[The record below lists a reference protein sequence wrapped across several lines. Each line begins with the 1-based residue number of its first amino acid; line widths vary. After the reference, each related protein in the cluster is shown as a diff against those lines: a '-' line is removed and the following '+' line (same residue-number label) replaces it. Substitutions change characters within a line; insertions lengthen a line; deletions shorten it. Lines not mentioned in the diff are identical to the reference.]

1 MEKMTEIST
10 FNTNLLTFT
19 PITKV
24 KGASFSYDKM
34 YVDYDIADAKKNR
47 LIFEIPNSKCFGIK
61 DFNGSKTLS
70 VCLTEEQASFLD
82 ILAEKVSQHLVDN
95 DRDCVKQPYYA
106 PEDPEKSKTLAI
118 KLHPNREK
126 DGLQA
131 GFYDAEN
138 DEEKQEE
145 DLEKHFNVT
154 AIVQLDSVYISKKC
168 TKLSFSLLEA
178 LIHHHEE
185 QPKRRFLP
193 VKRKEA

>member
-1 MEKMTEIST
+1 
-10 FNTNLLTFT
+10 
-19 PITKV
+19 
-24 KGASFSYDKM
+24 
-34 YVDYDIADAKKNR
+34 
-47 LIFEIPNSKCFGIK
+47 
-61 DFNGSKTLS
+61 

-82 ILAEKVSQHLVDN
+82 KLAEKVSQHLVDN
-95 DRDCVKQPYYA
+95 AKDCVKQAYYA
-106 PEDPEKSKTLAI
+106 PDDPEKSKTLSL

-131 GFYDAEN
+131 GFYDEN

-168 TKLSFSLLEA
+168 TKLSFSLVEA
-178 LIHHHEE
+178 LVHAHEE